1 MPLTAAFS
9 ELQRQKQYAVENYL
23 LQRRPDDFFAQYSH
37 ALDTMLCRI
46 FPHFFSGECCLLAA
60 GGYGRGEM
68 YPHSDLDLVLVW
80 TDRPSENQETAVGR
94 FLQALWDMKLQ
105 PALKSGTAAELCAST
120 ISDLTAET
128 AFLEARFLCGS
139 KDLAA
144 DFLRRLDLQRNPAVF
159 IESKLLEMQQR
170 HDKQQGSGTVL
181 EPNVKTCPGGLRDIH
196 TMSWLARS
204 QGLRPDIASLMKS
217 GILTR
222 SEAGILSHSRKQL
235 ARIRIDLHL
244 IAGREEDRLIFD
256 FQRQIADARGWT
268 DDEGRLKSEKLMRIF
283 YRAAKAVKQLN
294 GIILPM
300 LQGRVYSRLPRI
312 VHDID
317 SDYYQLGNGIAARNK
332 NLFREQ
338 PEHIFKIIELMQQRT
353 DITSI
358 APKTLRAWWEAV
370 QHIDSSFYRNET
382 NRRRFLGFFRHGEGL
397 TMIMRFLNLYGVLS
411 HYLPAWGKIVG
422 LLQHDLFHIYP
433 VDDHILMVLRNMRRF
448 AMEQHVHEL
457 PFASALMY
465 QFDRPELLYLAALFH
480 DIAKGR
486 GGRHEIEGIADAKRF
501 AADHFL
507 DSDGSELLAWLVE
520 HHLLMSMTAQK
531 EDIQDPEVI
540 RRFCAKVGTP
550 YRLRALYLLTV
561 ADIRGTNPKIWNSW
575 KANLLEN
582 LFKAAEQHFAGE
594 NQTAAVLTGRRQQH
608 AADTLTQAGFD
619 TKRQKRLLQALG
631 AAYFVRHEA
640 EEIEWHVVRLAADF
654 EQPQVAVRP
663 YLDPQTRQIM
673 AFLPNAPRVFAR
685 LCRIFSRH
693 MLDIV
698 SARAFVTE
706 HDYVLDTF
714 VVRLPEHADEDD
726 AARIQTA
733 LLRELKNFV
742 SGRTL
747 PADGQPQRPG
757 RRARCLPIAPTVQ
770 LAPEEERP
778 DWYTLDVVSANRP
791 YLLADIA
798 DVFNAHGISLRYAKI
813 NTLDARAE
821 DSFLLYSRDLS
832 APAKQL
838 ELKKALLGVLAV

>member
-9 ELQRQKQYAVENYL
+9 ELQQQKQHAVENYL
-23 LQRRPDDFFAQYSH
+23 LQRRPDDFFSQYSR
-37 ALDTMLCRI
+37 ALDQMLCTI
-46 FPHFFSGECCLLAA
+46 FPHFFDSGCCLLAA

-68 YPHSDLDLVLVW
+68 YPHSDLDLVLLW
-80 TDRPSENQETAVGR
+80 PQQPSAAGEDAVGC
-94 FLQALWDMKLQ
+94 FLQTLWDMKLH
-105 PALKSGTAAELCAST
+105 PALKSGTAAELCADT
-120 ISDLTAET
+120 INDLTAET

-139 KDLAA
+139 RDLAET
-144 DFLRRLDLQRNPAVF
+144 FIGQLDLQRNPAVF
-159 IESKLLEMQQR
+159 IESKLLEMQLR

-181 EPNVKTCPGGLRDIH
+181 EPNLKTCPGGLRDIH
-196 TMSWLARS
+196 TMSWLARV
-204 QGLRPDIASLMKS
+204 QGLQPDIASLMAN

-235 ARIRIDLHL
+235 ARLRIDLHL
-244 IAGREEDRLIFD
+244 AAGREEDRLIFD

-268 DDEGRLKSEKLMRIF
+268 DDESRLKSEKVMRIV
-283 YRAAKAVKQLN
+283 YRAIKAVKQLN

-338 PEHIFKIIELMQQRT
+338 PEHIFKIVELMQRRK
-353 DITSI
+353 DITSL

-370 QHIDSSFYRNET
+370 QHIDSAFYRNET
-382 NRRRFLGFFRHGEGL
+382 NRHRFIGFFKHGAGL
-397 TMIMRFLNLYGVLS
+397 TATMRFLNLYGVLS
-411 HYLPAWGKIVG
+411 HYLPTWGKIVG

-433 VDDHILMVLRNMRRF
+433 VDDHILTVLRNMRRF
-448 AMEQHVHEL
+448 AMEQYVHEF
-457 PFASALMY
+457 PFASSLMY
-465 QFDRPELLYLAALFH
+465 RFDRPELLYLAALFH

-486 GGRHEIEGIADAKRF
+486 GGDHAIEGIADAQRF
-501 AADHFL
+501 ASDHFL
-507 DSDGSELLAWLVE
+507 DADGSELLAWLVE

-540 RRFCAKVGTP
+540 RRFCSKVGTS
-550 YRLRALYLLTV
+550 YRLHALYLLTV

-594 NQTAAVLTGRRQQH
+594 NPTAAVLTGRRQQH
-608 AADTLTQAGFD
+608 AAALLAQAGFD
-619 TKRQKRLLQALG
+619 SKHQQRLWRALG
-631 AAYFVRHEA
+631 PAYFVRHETG
-640 EEIEWHVVRLAADF
+640 EIEWHTFLLAADF
-654 EQPQVAVRP
+654 ERPQTAIRP
-663 YLDPQTRQIM
+663 YLDPQTWQIM

-685 LCRIFSRH
+685 LCRILSRH

-698 SARAFVTE
+698 SARVFVTE

-714 VVRLPEHADEDD
+714 VVRLPEHAAPTD
-726 AARIQTA
+726 AARIQKA
-733 LLRELKNFV
+733 LLRELEQFV
-742 SGRTL
+742 NGQSR
-747 PADGQPQRPG
+747 PADGIQQGPG

-770 LAPEEERP
+770 LSPEEERP
-778 DWYTLDVVSANRP
+778 DWYTLDIVSANRP

-798 DVFNAHGISLRYAKI
+798 DVFNAHSISLRYAKI

-838 ELKKALLGVLAV
+838 ELEKALLGVLTV